1 MSWEFPQQILF
12 PPPTGRILWD
22 FSWAHYVV
30 IGFSFIYLIL
40 IIVIALK
47 KSAKM
52 S

>member
-30 IGFSFIYLIL
+30 ISFIYLIL